1 MLRIIACSLLLL
13 IALSTVVTAAKA
25 PGHIGVYVRFDR
37 DKEMKSP
44 YRLRAA
50 MKRIKATGIDFIIPL
65 AKNTSGAVNWDSSI
79 APEDQIGDAEYLS
92 RIIKYAHAQGLKV
105 YPWLCVC
112 SEGGENRLDSMLTQ
126 NPSWAWYCDGAKRGY
141 IDPGNVDA
149 RKYLCSLVE
158 ELVSKHDLDG
168 LSLDYLRC
176 PNKVGYTES
185 GRAAMLKQY
194 NVDLADIV
202 ESTSVKLDTEGGKT
216 GDTAQSHNPRAHA
229 VWPAWKQL
237 RTEQINTLMREIKS
251 TVDKAKPGL
260 PISSYVWGYQTYT
273 GNFEVCQDWKQW
285 IKSGWLDWINISA
298 YRYDDQVFLNAARA
312 NRAAVAKGFPFYLT
326 IGVKTSHGELKS
338 AEEVRKHIK
347 MAGDCGAEGLL
358 FFTWEALDKFADEL
372 ASDISN
378 FGKR

>member
-1 MLRIIACSLLLL
+1 MRTIACSLLLL
-13 IALSTVVTAAKA
+13 IAFSTVAMAAKA
-25 PGHIGVYVRFDR
+25 PGRIGVYVRFDR
-37 DKEMKSP
+37 NTEMKSP
-44 YRLRAA
+44 YKLSSAL
-50 MKRIKATGIDFIIPL
+50 KRIKATGIDFIIPL

-112 SEGGENRLDSMLTQ
+112 SEGGENRLDSVLNKNT
-126 NPSWAWYCDGAKRGY
+126 SWAWYYDGAKRGY

-185 GRAAMLKQY
+185 GRAALLKRY
-194 NVDLADIV
+194 NVDLADV
-202 ESTSVKLDTEGGKT
+202 VSSTSVKLGTEGGKA
-216 GDTAQSHNPRAHA
+216 GEAAKPNDPRAHE

-273 GNFEVCQDWKQW
+273 GNFEVCQDWKTW

-298 YRYDDQVFLNAARA
+298 YRYDDQVFLDAARA

-326 IGVKTSHGELKS
+326 IGVKTSHGELKT
-338 AEEVRKHIK
+338 AEEVRKQIK
-347 MAGDCGAEGLL
+347 MAGDCGAEGLV
-358 FFTWEALDKFADEL
+358 FFTWEALDKYADDL
-372 ASDISN
+372 APDIRN
-378 FGKR
+378 FGRR